1 MSIGSAAAAA
11 IGGQWD
17 VFDRVT
23 GIIDHLMHRIQA
35 LDPEDADSL
44 YDYSMNGG
52 ELEISGG
59 SDELLEALA
68 KAKEAFDEI
77 LTLCQHAEAAL
88 PE

>member
-23 GIIDHLMHRIQA
+23 GIIEGLMNRLQS

-44 YDYSMNGG
+44 LDFSMNGR
-52 ELEISGG
+52 ELEVSGG

-68 KAKEAFDEI
+68 TAKAAFEEI
-77 LTLCQHAEAAL
+77 CTLCQHAEAAL